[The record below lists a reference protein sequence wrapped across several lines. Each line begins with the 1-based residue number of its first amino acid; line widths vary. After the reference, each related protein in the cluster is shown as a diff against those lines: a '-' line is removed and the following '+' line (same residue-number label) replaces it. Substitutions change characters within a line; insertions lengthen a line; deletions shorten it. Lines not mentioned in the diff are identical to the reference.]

1 MYASALHPAFRRAV
15 WSTIF
20 LAFALVTPPLSA
32 VPAPQPEA
40 SERRV
45 YEAIA
50 PRFTVMP
57 VTGGVVLVPRNRI
70 TGVDNIELREGA
82 ISINGTVVT
91 GAELRQRLGRD
102 AAAVIQLSYLD
113 PESQQRLFSSR
124 REPGRPAP
132 GAPPPP
138 APGTTSKEEPQPDPG
153 EREGVER
160 TGRTFRRHTDAR
172 VRIGGNVT
180 VAEDERVDGPV
191 VAVFGS
197 VTVNG
202 MVTDNVVA
210 VAGNVH
216 LGPRAEVRGDVTSVG
231 GGLTRDEGSVVT
243 GQINEVDFQVPHIR
257 VRPVEWWPITVGPW
271 WDSGLPRTVRFFG
284 TLLRMTLFGLLA
296 ALFVLLA
303 PGAVSRIE
311 RTIRFEPWKSLLAG
325 LFAQLLFV
333 PLLVIAIVVL
343 LVSIVGIP
351 LLALVPFA
359 ILALLVALVLGFAG
373 SALAFSRALLD
384 RSGKVARGPFVL
396 LVIGLAAVWGITL
409 AGRVLGLPG
418 GPMAWLAAMVLAVGF
433 LVEYA
438 AWTVGLGGALLTR
451 LGSRGRGWPEVP
463 PPPVPP
469 IPPPT
474 PVEEPSLYEAEPRRS
489 E

>member
-1 MYASALHPAFRRAV
+1 MHASVLHPVFYRVV

-20 LAFALVTPPLSA
+20 LACALVTPPLSA
-32 VPAPQPEA
+32 VPAPQREA
-40 SERRV
+40 AERRV
-45 YEAIA
+45 HEAIA

-57 VTGGVVLVPRNRI
+57 VTGGVVLVPRSPI
-70 TGVDNIELREGA
+70 AGVDNIELREGA
-82 ISINGTVVT
+82 ISINGTMVT

-102 AAAVIQLSYLD
+102 AAAVIELSYLD
-113 PESQQRLFSSR
+113 ADSQQRLFSTR
-124 REPGRPAP
+124 GEPGRGAPAV
-132 GAPPPP
+132 PPPP
-138 APGTTSKEEPQPDPG
+138 TPGASPTEEREPDPAEPGAG
-153 EREGVER
+153 EP
-160 TGRTFRRHTDAR
+160 TRTFRRHTDGR
-172 VRIGGNVT
+172 VRIGGSVT
-180 VAEDERVDGPV
+180 VGEDERVDGAV

-202 MVTDNVVA
+202 MVADNVVA
-210 VAGNVH
+210 VGGNVH
-216 LGPRAEVRGDVTSVG
+216 LGPRAVVRGDVTSVG
-231 GGLTRDEGSVVT
+231 GRLTRAEGSLVT
-243 GQINEVDFQVPHIR
+243 GQINEVDFRVPHIR
-257 VRPVEWWPITVGPW
+257 VRPVEWWPITGGPW
-271 WDSGLPRTVRFFG
+271 WDSGVPRTVRFFG
-284 TLLRMTLFGLLA
+284 TLLRMALFGLLA

-303 PGAVSRIE
+303 PAAVSRIE
-311 RTIRFEPWKSLLAG
+311 RTIRFEPWKSLVAG

-359 ILALLVALVLGFAG
+359 ILALLVGLVLGFAG
-373 SALAFSRALLD
+373 SAVAFSRALLD

-396 LVIGLAAVWGITL
+396 LVIGLAAIWGITL

-451 LGSRGRGWPEVP
+451 FGSRGRGWSEVA

-469 IPPPT
+469 VPPPT
-474 PVEEPSLYEAEPRRS
+474 PVDEPSLYEAESGRS